1 MRQRFDV
8 LLDGDLSGIDLDA
21 AIRRADVVITAEGAV
36 DFQTPR
42 GKVPAEVARRAEI
55 HGKPCLALAGSIGQG
70 AADVHDIGIGA
81 VIGIIPI
88 PMELSQAVAEAQTL
102 VADAAERATR
112 LLIMGAT
119 FASGE

>member
-112 LLIMGAT
+112 LLILGAT